1 MNNSVEEVRE
11 VLERYIKGT
20 YTADIPML
28 ESVFHIE
35 ARMTGYLGDQLL
47 IGTPAPFIEDMGSQ
61 ASMKEQGIPYQAEV
75 RDVEVNGSV
84 AKATV
89 HETGFRGSAELV
101 DHFHLLCENGEW
113 KIISKTFTTIG

>member
-1 MNNSVEEVRE
+1 MSQIEQVNE
-11 VLERYIKGT
+11 VLERYMVGT
-20 YTADIPML
+20 YTANIPML
-28 ESVFHIE
+28 ESVFHKD
-35 ARMTGYLGDQLL
+35 ARMVGYLGDQLL

-61 ASMKEQGIPYQAEV
+61 ASMKDLGHNYQAEV
-75 RDVEVNGSV
+75 RDVEVSGNV

-101 DHFHLLCENGEW
+101 DYFHLLCENDEW

>member
-1 MNNSVEEVRE
+1 MNNAVEKVRE
-11 VLERYIKGT
+11 VLDRYIKGT

-28 ESVFHIE
+28 ESVFHKE

-61 ASMKEQGIPYQAEV
+61 ASMKEQGHPYQAEV
-75 RDVEVNGSV
+75 RDVEVNGGV
-84 AKATV
+84 ARATV
-89 HETGFRGSAELV
+89 YETGFRGSAELV

>member
-1 MNNSVEEVRE
+1 MSQIEKVNE
-11 VLERYIKGT
+11 VLARYMEGT
-20 YTADIPML
+20 YTANISML
-28 ESVFHIE
+28 ESVFHKD
-35 ARMTGYLGDQLL
+35 ARMVGYLGDQLL

-61 ASMKEQGIPYQAEV
+61 ASMKELGHNYQAEV
-75 RDVEVNGSV
+75 RDVEVSGNV

-101 DHFHLLCENGEW
+101 DYFHLLCENGEW